1 MKTTQSDPGRIP
13 ALARL
18 AAEYRAGDQAR
29 CNAARLTNWRVKWFT
44 RYGTWPN
51 ESARLAQ
58 TLAGWPKGHR
68 GGWPHVSANTRAE
81 VMARIDWMTERHD

>member
-29 CNAARLTNWRVKWFT
+29 CNAARLTNWRVLIAAALLFFWSAAKL
-44 RYGTWPN
+44 N
-51 ESARLAQ
+51 EEDEHEDNA
-58 TLAGWPKGHR
+58 
-68 GGWPHVSANTRAE
+68 V
-81 VMARIDWMTERHD
+81 